1 MTTGRLVAVM
11 AVVAFVAGACSND
24 HRSGAS
30 SSTAAPATT
39 IATTTTTTVDRPPG
53 PVADLSEELRGGN
66 GVFLPGGNAPTGAA
80 TAAPGYVISEYVA
93 AGTATSYRVDGALT
107 SDGRWTLVPDGSA
120 PYRTRVVVR
129 RPSDPNKFD
138 GTVIVE
144 WLNVSGG
151 VDSGPE
157 YDTMH
162 EEITR
167 SGAVWVGVSAQ
178 LIGVMGGPVLVH
190 APSSGPDLAGK
201 GLVSLDAARYGTL
214 KHPGDG
220 YSFDIFTQ
228 VARALRL
235 GGAPLGGLHP
245 QRLIAAGESQ
255 SAFALVTYI
264 DGVAPL
270 THAFDGYFVHS
281 RGASGLPLAAP
292 GQAAGIANSLGGT
305 PAIFRTDQDTP
316 ILDIQTESDTGLLMS
331 LAARQPDDAH
341 VRLWEVAG
349 TAHADAHL
357 LGNEATLLNCGLP
370 VNNGPM
376 HVVAKA
382 ALHALDQWMRTGTP
396 TPSAPRFEITPGPK
410 PSVQR
415 NADGIVLGGIRTPPV
430 EVPVDVLSGVVA
442 PGSSTICVLS
452 GSTKPLSAQRLAQL
466 YPSRADYL
474 QRYNGDADRAIAAGW
489 VLAADRDALIA
500 YAQPARVAQ

>member
-1 MTTGRLVAVM
+1 MSRVRLVAAM
-11 AVVAFVAGACSND
+11 AVVVMAAGACSGGG
-24 HRSGAS
+24 HGSG
-30 SSTAAPATT
+30 PAQPTS
-39 IATTTTTTVDRPPG
+39 AEVTTTTTAVIRPPG
-53 PVADLSEELRGGN
+53 PAADLSQELRGGS

-80 TAAPGYVISEYVA
+80 QAAPGYTISEYA
-93 AGTATSYRVDGALT
+93 ASGTAASYRVAGTLT
-107 SDGRWTLVPDGSA
+107 PDGRWSFVPDGSA
-120 PYRTRVVVR
+120 SYRTRVVVR
-129 RPSDPNKFD
+129 RPSDPARFS

-157 YDTMH
+157 YDTMQ

-167 SGAVWVGVSAQ
+167 AGDVWVGVSAQ

-190 APSSGPDLAGK
+190 APTTGPDLAGK
-201 GLVSLDAARYGTL
+201 GLVTIDPARYGTL
-214 KHPGDG
+214 HHPGDG

-228 VARALRL
+228 VARAIRE
-235 GGAPLGGLHP
+235 GGTPLGGLKP

-270 THAFDGYFVHS
+270 TDAFDGYFVHS

-292 GQAAGIANSLGGT
+292 GKPAGIADSLGRA

-316 ILDIQTESDTGLLMS
+316 ILDAQTESDTGLLES

-341 VRLWEVAG
+341 FRLWEVAG

-357 LGNEATLLNCGLP
+357 LGAEASLLDCGLP

-396 TPSAPRFEITPGPK
+396 PPSAPRFDITTGAK
-410 PSVQR
+410 PAVVR
-415 NADGIVLGGIRTPPV
+415 DADGIVFGGIRTPLV
-430 EVPVDVLSGVVA
+430 DVPVDVLSSFVA
-442 PGSSTICVLS
+442 PNASTICVLS
-452 GSTKPLSAQRLAQL
+452 GSTKPLSDARLAQL
-466 YPSRADYL
+466 YPSRTDYL
-474 QRYNGDADRAIAAGW
+474 QRYNADADQAIASGY
-489 VLAADRDALIA
+489 VLAADRAALLA
-500 YAQPARVAQ
+500 YAQPSRIPA